1 MVTAHKRRSA
11 PADSRYHTRKRPWVG
26 VSALALVLLGSV
38 VAAWYLGSWGA
49 WWDGR
54 ARSDISIVVPSPGP
68 SVPEQPQPSRS
79 THAAD
84 RPVYPY
90 SVIEGGAGD
99 SQELRQAID
108 SDAVVASHFGGFD
121 VARAKPVR
129 LPVSKSFFVSY
140 RKGDR
145 VYWTRRK
152 LTVPA
157 GETVLSDG
165 VNLARTR
172 CGNRLAEDPREP
184 IAPSEPTLVEL
195 DTPLPPSTHSFP
207 VPFDLLTAYDLVVSS
222 GGLPPPVTVGE
233 GSIPSVTMPSGPFAY
248 AWPIPWA
255 AGPGPLT
262 DVDHQPGFTP
272 AGELEPMP
280 EPGQHPTPGP
290 DNPVPVPEPGTLL
303 LVLPALGGSYL
314 LRRLRGS
321 R

>member
-1 MVTAHKRRSA
+1 L
-11 PADSRYHTRKRPWVG
+11 VG
-26 VSALALVLLGSV
+26 VSALALVLLGCV
-38 VAAWYLGSWGA
+38 VAAWHLGSWSS
-49 WWDGR
+49 WWD
-54 ARSDISIVVPSPGP
+54 ASDRRGISIVGP
-68 SVPEQPQPSRS
+68 SRGSWVPEQLESSRVRERS
-79 THAAD
+79 AD

-90 SVIEGGAGD
+90 SVIEGGAGNR
-99 SQELRQAID
+99 QELRQAID

-207 VPFDLLTAYDLVVSS
+207 VPFDPLTAYDLVVSS

-272 AGELEPMP
+272 AGELERMP
-280 EPGQHPTPGP
+280 EPGQHPTPGPDNPVPIPEPGPHPTPGP

-303 LVLPALGGSYL
+303 LVLPALGGPYL